1 MRCNKLKNRL
11 IVGPGRAS
19 HESPL
24 PCKRSLPSPARR
36 ARPEI
41 SRGEVRLNARFYVV
55 LTVLTRVG
63 GAGIAACSAVVL
75 AHVVGKEGIGL
86 FALLRALPAVL
97 VMLTELGIASAAP
110 YLINRRKFDPG
121 DVLGNAVVAG
131 TVIGLFQIVLWI
143 ACHQLIG
150 SYVLKGLPIE
160 WVLAAALLAPIEVQM
175 VEMQGIFRSLQRFW
189 TANLLRLGIETS
201 LLVSLGIAAAFD
213 ALSVATLVPC
223 LLLPSLFML
232 TVSAVRL
239 VTLRL
244 APVWRMNFGL
254 LRESIRFGI
263 RAQASSAL
271 QYLNFRLDHLILG
284 ILTGP
289 EVVGLYFVATRAAEL
304 FRFLP
309 SAVGFVITPRLA
321 GRSFESAV
329 RTVRRHALPIFL
341 INLAAMVVG
350 AVVGPY
356 LFPILFDD
364 WSLEAIVP
372 FWILLVGLTF
382 MGANGAFSGFNDAQG
397 IPELNAYS
405 TLIGLVITIAL
416 DIALIPLYGQI
427 GAAIASSVSYAAI
440 GGTLAFL
447 FWRTARSG
455 PKASA
460 SQYT

>member
-1 MRCNKLKNRL
+1 
-11 IVGPGRAS
+11 
-19 HESPL
+19 
-24 PCKRSLPSPARR
+24 
-36 ARPEI
+36 
-41 SRGEVRLNARFYVV
+41 LNAKFYVV

-63 GAGIAACSAVVL
+63 GAGIAACSAIVL

-110 YLINRRKFDPG
+110 YLINRRKFEPG

-131 TVIGLFQIVLWI
+131 VVIGLFQIVLWL
-143 ACHQLIG
+143 ACHRLI
-150 SYVLKGLPIE
+150 SAHVLKGLPIE
-160 WVLAAALLAPIEVQM
+160 WVLVAALLAPIEVQL
-175 VEMQGIFRSLQRFW
+175 VELQGIFRSLQRFW
-189 TANLLRLGIETS
+189 TANLMRLGVETS
-201 LLVSLGIAAAFD
+201 LLISLSIAAAFD
-213 ALSVATLVPC
+213 VLTVAALVPC
-223 LLLPSLFML
+223 LLLPNLFML
-232 TVSAVRL
+232 LVGAVRL
-239 VTLRL
+239 ATLRL
-244 APVWRMNFGL
+244 APIWRMNFGL

-289 EVVGLYFVATRAAEL
+289 EVVGVYFVATRAAEM

-309 SAVGFVITPRLA
+309 SAVGFVIAPRLA
-321 GRSFESAV
+321 DRSFEAAV
-329 RTVRRHALPIFL
+329 RTVRRYALPIFL
-341 INLAAMVVG
+341 INLGAMVFG

-364 WSLEAIVP
+364 WSLEAVVP
-372 FWILLVGLTF
+372 FWILLFGLTA

-405 TLIGLVITIAL
+405 TLAGLVITIAL
-416 DIALIPLYGQI
+416 DIALIPFYGQT
-427 GAAIASSVSYAAI
+427 GAAIASSVSYVVV
-440 GGTLAFL
+440 GSTLAIL
-447 FWRTARSG
+447 FWRTARAGLKTSV
-455 PKASA
+455 